1 MPSRRDL
8 LTAAT
13 LLGATAAAPAFAKV
27 AAKAAAKRPAVA
39 ASPLTPVLKAIA
51 DQIIL
56 NSPETATGLGLDRG
70 ALAPLASRLGDN
82 SLDERGRDAE
92 RTKAYRKQ
100 LLDVDRTKLSDT
112 DQTRYDTLLYALD
125 LGVAGQKFGF
135 GNTGINGGVPY
146 VVSQQNG
153 SYSNV
158 PEFLD
163 SQHHIEH
170 APDVEAYLDRL
181 SAFGRQLDQE
191 TAAIEFDAGKG
202 VILPDFLLAN
212 VLGQQESFRKTAAG
226 QQRMVTNLRTR
237 AAKIGAPNP
246 TARATKIV
254 EKEVYPAFDRQIA
267 MLTSLKDKAN
277 DKAGAWKLPDGEA
290 YYKWLLKASTT
301 TDLSA
306 ETIHQ
311 TGLRQNAE
319 IDREMDSLLKAQG
332 LTKGSVGERVIALA
346 KDPKFAYADDDAGRT
361 AVLAYV
367 QGRIDAVRP
376 LMAKISKLGLKA
388 NVQVKR
394 VPPDIQDGAALGYM
408 NFASLDGSRPA
419 IYYINLKDMAF
430 WPRFQLASL
439 TAHEAIPGHAW
450 QGAYL
455 AEHAKELP
463 LITSL
468 LGFNAFVEGW
478 ALYAEQLVDESGAYD
493 ADPFS
498 RLGYL
503 QAQRFRAVRL
513 VVDTGLH
520 AKKWTREQAINY
532 MTDNTGRSR
541 SSVTSEIDRYCASP
555 GQACGYKIGHNEIIR
570 LRAQAKAAA
579 GANFDVRDFNDVV
592 VTTGGVPLSVLATVI
607 ERRFKAAYGVPV
619 K

>member
-1 MPSRRDL
+1 MPSRRQL
-8 LTAAT
+8 LTASAAT
-13 LLGATAAAPAFAKV
+13 LAAAATPALAKTAARAVTKR
-27 AAKAAAKRPAVA
+27 AAMP
-39 ASPLTPVLKAIA
+39 ASPLTPVLRQIA
-51 DQIIL
+51 DQMLL
-56 NSPETATGLGLDRG
+56 NAPEAATGLGLDRG

-82 SLDERGRDAE
+82 SLEERARDAE
-92 RTKAYRKQ
+92 RIKGYRKQ
-100 LLDVDRTKLSDT
+100 LLDIDRAKLNDADLT
-112 DQTRYDTLLYALD
+112 HYDTLAYALD
-125 LGVAGQKFGF
+125 IAVAGQKFPF
-135 GNTGINGGVPY
+135 GYSGPNGGVPY

-153 SYSNV
+153 AYSNV

-163 SQHHIEH
+163 SQHHIEKP
-170 APDVEAYLDRL
+170 ADVEQYLDRL
-181 SAFGRQLDQE
+181 DAFARQLDQE
-191 TAAIEFDAGKG
+191 TAAIEADAGKG
-202 VILPDFLLAN
+202 VVLPNFLLAN
-212 VLGQQESFRKTAAG
+212 VLGQQTALRATAAG
-226 QQRMVTNLRTR
+226 DQRMVANLRPR
-237 AAKIGAPNP
+237 AKKVGAPDP
-246 TARATKIV
+246 TARATRLV
-254 EKEVYPAFDRQIA
+254 EKAIYPALDRQIA
-267 MLTSLKDKAN
+267 MLNSLKDKA
-277 DKAGAWKLPDGEA
+277 DDRAGVWKLPDGEA
-290 YYKWLLKASTT
+290 YYKWLLKGSTT
-301 TDLSA
+301 TDLSP

-319 IDREMDSLLKAQG
+319 IDAQMDSLLKSEG
-332 LTKGSVGERVIALA
+332 LSKGSVGERVIALG
-346 KDPKFAYADDDAGRT
+346 KDPRFTYPDSDAGRA
-361 AVLAYV
+361 AVIAYV

-376 LMAKISKLGLKA
+376 LLPKISKLALKA

-439 TAHEAIPGHAW
+439 TAHEALPGHAW
-450 QGAYL
+450 QGAYI

-520 AKKWTREQAINY
+520 AKKWSRDKAIDY
-532 MTDNTGRSR
+532 MVANTGRAR

-570 LRAQAKAAA
+570 LRGVAKAAT
-579 GANFDVRDFNDVV
+579 GPNFDTRDFNDAV

-607 ERRFKAAYGVPV
+607 ERRFKA
-619 K
+619 